1 MVSRFEFWLKQQNMV
16 EITDF
21 GDLPVF
27 ENATTYPCILRIGR
41 STPGTMLKVTQVKS
55 LNSLNLTEYVKKHH
69 YMLDQSRLEDSG
81 WSLANDD
88 IQKLLNKLNH
98 VASPLDKY
106 TNAKMYRGIVTG
118 YNEAFVVDLETKNK
132 LITEDPKSAEIIKP
146 FLAGRDIKRY
156 THSFANRYL
165 IFTRRGINIKQYPAI
180 ERYLS
185 MFKERLMPKPKDWKG
200 NNWLGRKPGPYR
212 WYEIQDSIDYH
223 EEFEKPKIIIPA
235 IVQSASYTFDK
246 ESYYSNDKTSIIVT
260 DDLYLLGVLNSKV
273 VDFVLHLIASTKQGG
288 YYEYKPMYVSQLPI
302 RPINF
307 SNPAD
312 KARHNKIV
320 SLVERML
327 ALRKQSPRTPQDQAM
342 VKREIESTDRG
353 IDRIIYEL
361 YGLSEEEIGIVE
373 SSRKT

>member
-1 MVSRFEFWLKQQNMV
+1 MRANYGTSLRKWILQQNLI
-16 EITDF
+16 EIVDF

-27 ENATTYPCILRIGR
+27 NQATTYPCILHIGK
-41 STPGTMLKVTQVKS
+41 STPETMLSVTQVKS
-55 LNSLNLTEYVKKHH
+55 LNSLNLNEYVKKHH

-98 VASPLDKY
+98 IALPLDKY

-156 THSFANRYL
+156 THSFAGRYL

-185 MFKERLMPKPKDWKG
+185 MFKDRLMPKPKDWKG
-200 NNWLGRKPGPYR
+200 INWLGRKPGPYR

-235 IVQSASYTFDK
+235 IVQSASYTFD
-246 ESYYSNDKTSIIVT
+246 EEGYYSNDKTSIIVT
-260 DDLYLLGVLNSKV
+260 NDLYLLGILNSKIP
-273 VDFVLHLIASTKQGG
+273 DFVMHLIASTKQGG
-288 YYEYKPMYVSQLPI
+288 YYEYKPMYLSQLPI

-307 SNPAD
+307 SDPAD
-312 KARHNKIV
+312 KARHDKMV

-327 ALRKQSPRTPQDQAM
+327 ELHKRSPRTPLEQEM
-342 VKREIESTDRG
+342 VRREIESMDTR
-353 IDRIIYEL
+353 IDRLVYEL
-361 YGLSEEEIGIVE
+361 SPEGDDIWVE
-373 SSRKT
+373 